1 MGYGFR
7 TVRKSLIRRRIARWF
22 LRRCFLTPMVPD
34 IYPGQEAAVIQQG
47 LPESSRVISN
57 HDFLNFLTA
66 DSHGGFF
73 VKPRKIS

>member
-1 MGYGFR
+1 MPA
-7 TVRKSLIRRRIARWF
+7 I
-22 LRRCFLTPMVPD
+22 PD

-66 DSHGGFF
+66 GSQAVF
-73 VKPRKIS
+73 